1 MSRLQ
6 GKVALVTG
14 AAAGFG
20 EAIARLF
27 VAEGAK
33 VLLADLDGAKAQLL
47 AEALGPAARAVAC
60 DVSRQADVQAA
71 VAACV
76 ESFGTPDVVV
86 NNAGTTHR
94 NQSMLEV
101 DESTFDRVFAVN
113 VKSIFHMTRAV
124 VPLMQA
130 RRSGCIVNIG
140 STAGIRPRP
149 GLAWYNAS
157 KGAVNLLSKSMAAEL
172 GPDGIRVADN
182 GARLEFRL
190 FGRSDSP
197 TSKKAVEYI
206 KRYLA
211 DVGIAA
217 NVTLISED
225 ALTEKIGQGEFDMFE
240 WGWVVEPDPNY
251 QLSTFTCARRS
262 YEDGGSVLAGLSDSF
277 YCNPEYDKLFAA
289 QGSETDVAK
298 RVEIVKQMQQILY
311 DDWPYAITYY
321 YDNLVAYRSDRF
333 EGFIPQPD
341 PNGSYLFQYGTW
353 TYKNLKPV
361 AAGAGQSGGP
371 SPALV
376 GGIVAAVAVLGGLA
390 FLLLRRR
397 RAGAADDRE

>member
-33 VLLADLDGAKAQLL
+33 VLLADLDGAKAQVL

-172 GPDGIRVADN
+172 GPDGIRVNAVCPVM
-182 GARLEFRL
+182 
-190 FGRSDSP
+190 SP
-197 TSKKAVEYI
+197 TGLIEQFLGTADTPEARARVIAGIPLGRMSTPEDVAEATL
-206 KRYLA
+206 YLA
-211 DVGIAA
+211 SDAA
-217 NVTLISED
+217 RFIT
-225 ALTEKIGQGEFDMFE
+225 G
-240 WGWVVEPDPNY
+240 VELPV
-251 QLSTFTCARRS
+251 
-262 YEDGGSVLAGLSDSF
+262 DGGR
-277 YCNPEYDKLFAA
+277 
-289 QGSETDVAK
+289 T
-298 RVEIVKQMQQILY
+298 I
-311 DDWPYAITYY
+311 
-321 YDNLVAYRSDRF
+321 
-333 EGFIPQPD
+333 
-341 PNGSYLFQYGTW
+341 
-353 TYKNLKPV
+353 
-361 AAGAGQSGGP
+361 
-371 SPALV
+371 
-376 GGIVAAVAVLGGLA
+376 
-390 FLLLRRR
+390 
-397 RAGAADDRE
+397 